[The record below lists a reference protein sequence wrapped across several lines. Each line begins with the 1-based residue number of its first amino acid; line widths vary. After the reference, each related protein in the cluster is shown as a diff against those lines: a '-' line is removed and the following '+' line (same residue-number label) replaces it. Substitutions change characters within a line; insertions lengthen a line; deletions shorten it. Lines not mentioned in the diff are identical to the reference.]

1 MAGRGGGRDK
11 CREKRRGG
19 TWGNKRMDEKKRSQA
34 GKSVRRRG
42 RVTLTGQKGGRG
54 KGAGQQRTSWQRMEV
69 EKESVMSKEKG
80 TWEKCV

>member
-19 TWGNKRMDEKKRSQA
+19 AWGNKRMDEKKEKRSRA

-42 RVTLTGQKGGRG
+42 RMTLTGQKGGRG
-54 KGAGQQRTSWQRMEV
+54 KGAGQQRTSWQRMEEV
-69 EKESVMSKEKG
+69 EKESVMKE
-80 TWEKCV
+80 